1 MSIKQPLLDDYF
13 VARKYEFTPFGSVAS
28 RR

>member
-13 VARKYEFTPFGSVAS
+13 VARKYEFTLPDLRGVF
-28 RR
+28 R